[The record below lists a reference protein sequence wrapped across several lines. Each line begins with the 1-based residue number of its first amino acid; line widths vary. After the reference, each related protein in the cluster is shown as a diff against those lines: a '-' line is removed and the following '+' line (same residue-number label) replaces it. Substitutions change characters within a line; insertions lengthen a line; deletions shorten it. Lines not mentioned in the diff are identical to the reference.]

1 MKDHALDE
9 PRCPCVR
16 ISAHYGIHRRSD
28 PHPRGE
34 ERLSSISSSLGETM
48 QVHVVDEH
56 ATTFGGQETVF
67 AYGGAEDN
75 IEGRAGVVQRAL
87 EVCVSVYTAYAAV
100 VG

>member
-1 MKDHALDE
+1 
-9 PRCPCVR
+9 
-16 ISAHYGIHRRSD
+16 
-28 PHPRGE
+28 
-34 ERLSSISSSLGETM
+34 M